1 MTDLCIR
8 GGRIV
13 DPATGRDETA
23 DLWIADGR
31 IEGVGRFSGRA
42 RRELD
47 AAGCIVAPGFVDMHV
62 HLREPGQEWKED
74 IRTGSRAAVA
84 GGVTTICCMP
94 NTDPVLDE
102 ASVVRAVVR
111 RGREVGLC
119 DVRPIGAITRGL
131 EGRRLTE
138 MRELARAGCVAFSDD
153 GRPVAD
159 AGVMRRA
166 MEYAASFGYLL
177 VQHAEDPSLSLG
189 AGVNEGWVSTR
200 LGVAGAPTEAE
211 SVMVARDALLVRR
224 TGCRYHV
231 AHVSAADS
239 VAIVREARRRGLPVS
254 AEAAPHHFALT
265 DEAVLGFDANAK
277 MNPPLRSEADRRAV
291 VEGLADGTI
300 EVIATD
306 HAPHHEDEKRTGL
319 ECAAFGIIGLQTL
332 LPVSLELV
340 RDGALSLSEMLAKIT
355 CNPARLLGLDAGTL
369 APGARADVCVF
380 DPEARWT
387 LTEEAIESRSRNS
400 PWLGRELQGRVVW
413 TVFAGRVVCAEGR
426 VVGDG
431 EA

>member
-1 MTDLCIR
+1 MRLCIR

-13 DPATGRDETA
+13 DPASGRDEGG
-23 DLWIADGR
+23 DLFIENGR
-31 IEGVGRFSGRA
+31 IVEALSGPADRVLEA
-42 RRELD
+42 D
-47 AAGCIVAPGFVDMHV
+47 GCIVAPGFVDMHV

-102 ASVVRAVVR
+102 ASVVRAIVR
-111 RGREVGLC
+111 RAHEVGLC

-131 EGRRLTE
+131 QGKQLTE

-177 VQHAEDPSLSLG
+177 IQHAEEPSLSLG
-189 AGVNEGWVSTR
+189 TSVNEGWISTC
-200 LGVAGAPTEAE
+200 LGVLGAPTEAE
-211 SVMVARDALLVRR
+211 SVMVARDALLMRR

-231 AHVSAADS
+231 AHISAADS
-239 VAIVREARRRGLPVS
+239 VAIVREAQSRGLPIS

-265 DEAVLGFDANAK
+265 DEAVLGFNPNAK
-277 MNPPLRSEADRRAV
+277 MNPPLRSEADRQAV
-291 VEGLADGTI
+291 IEGLRDGTI
-300 EVIATD
+300 AVIATD
-306 HAPHHEDEKRTGL
+306 HAPHHEDEKLVGL
-319 ECAAFGIIGLQTL
+319 ECAAFGIVGLQTL
-332 LPVSLELV
+332 LPISLELV
-340 RDGALSLSEMLAKIT
+340 RQGALTLSEMIAKIT
-355 CNPARLLGLDAGTL
+355 CNPARLLGLDVGTL

-387 LTEEAIESRSRNS
+387 LTEAVMESKSKNS
-400 PWLGRELQGRVVW
+400 PWLGKELQGKVIW
-413 TVFAGRVVCAEGR
+413 TIFAGRIVYEEGHVR
-426 VVGDG
+426 EDG
-431 EA
+431 AA